1 MKIWNE
7 DELVIGDC
15 LCILG
20 KLNGSSHW
28 SNIEVWRRCAHN
40 HGYWNELFQPSR
52 RNTAGG
58 KIATR
63 VLASTAS
70 DGLTFNADILQQQ
83 HHIDKHF
90 YLWNV
95 ILLAPLPL
103 SPLAAFHTTYLS
115 NKECMYVPHQ
125 PFGCL
130 SHNLLIKLIKYSQF
144 LPSINSYRHVL
155 FQEILNSPYSSK
167 AVNGVYKYPNT
178 QSKNENQ
185 G

>member
-7 DELVIGDC
+7 DELGHSLKLHWFADFLIVTSSVTFIKSANQCSFKLCLIVHLVAVWTLIYEDELVIGDC
-15 LCILG
+15 WCILG

-40 HGYWNELFQPSR
+40 HGYWNVLFQPSR

-95 ILLAPLPL
+95 ILLAPLP
-103 SPLAAFHTTYLS
+103 
-115 NKECMYVPHQ
+115 
-125 PFGCL
+125 
-130 SHNLLIKLIKYSQF
+130 
-144 LPSINSYRHVL
+144 
-155 FQEILNSPYSSK
+155 
-167 AVNGVYKYPNT
+167 
-178 QSKNENQ
+178 
-185 G
+185 